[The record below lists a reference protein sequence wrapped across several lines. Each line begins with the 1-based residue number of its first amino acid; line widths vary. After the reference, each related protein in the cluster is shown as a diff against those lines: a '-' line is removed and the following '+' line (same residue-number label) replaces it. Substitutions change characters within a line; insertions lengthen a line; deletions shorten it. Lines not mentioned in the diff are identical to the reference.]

1 MSIDLLAKL
10 DDEIAE
16 TTELLEHY
24 NDLKTKIKRKQVTL
38 ATKWYYHWN
47 ICQMSIHVYYCR
59 RGEACS
65 SIYSHYIKIEY
76 EDAQAEFNNFV
87 EELKSIYPKVKII
100 E

>member
-24 NDLKTKIKRKQVTL
+24 NDLKTKIKRKQLTL
-38 ATKWYYHWN
+38 AVKWYYHWN
-47 ICQMSIHVYYCR
+47 IYQMSIHVYHCR

-76 EDAQAEFNNFV
+76 EDAQAEFNKFV

>member
-10 DDEIAE
+10 DDEIIK

-24 NDLKTKIKRKQVTL
+24 NDLKTKIKRKQLTL
-38 ATKWYYHWN
+38 ATKWYYHFN
-47 ICQMSIHVYYCR
+47 IDQMSIHVYYCR

-76 EDAQAEFNNFV
+76 KDARAEFDKFV